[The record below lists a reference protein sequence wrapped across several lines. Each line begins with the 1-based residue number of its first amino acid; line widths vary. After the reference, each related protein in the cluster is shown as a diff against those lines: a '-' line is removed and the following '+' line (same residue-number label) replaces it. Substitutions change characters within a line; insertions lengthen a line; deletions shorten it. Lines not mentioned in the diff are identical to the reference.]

1 MYGKRREWAKRLP
14 SPPTPFPRRTSRGA
28 AARHIMEHLAA
39 VAARWFA
46 VFAGA
51 PGTTDAPAPRPA
63 SPPNLPRKFTAS
75 VPLPAAVPAAVPP
88 LASGASACGPIQ
100 QLGGP
105 QSVVALDVSST
116 VSPLVRSGQP
126 PPLALQ
132 ENGTATRVRA
142 AVPPA
147 EQKQLLG
154 QRLFPLVQSMEPHLA
169 GKITGMLLEMD
180 NGELLNLLE
189 SPYALNAK
197 IREALSVL
205 EMHTLKDLA
214 DLGSSLF
221 RLPGDN
227 HRLLLGSVARC
238 LCTTMHTAHG
248 GGNRVSLALRL
259 TAVLDLLLRQAG
271 ERGPASEAMLSSL
284 VTQLEQW
291 AQPVEGTAASQT
303 EMSPELAA
311 VQLSASVA
319 EHREAIARQ
328 LQSEDSAIA
337 AALQR
342 RIADRAKPRGG
353 SGGSRWRTVVMGL
366 VMPAAII
373 ALSVLVHRFGHE
385 TELRRFFKG

>member
-1 MYGKRREWAKRLP
+1 MEAAPPPEQQKRL
-14 SPPTPFPRRTSRGA
+14 
-28 AARHIMEHLAA
+28 
-39 VAARWFA
+39 
-46 VFAGA
+46 
-51 PGTTDAPAPRPA
+51 
-63 SPPNLPRKFTAS
+63 
-75 VPLPAAVPAAVPP
+75 
-88 LASGASACGPIQ
+88 
-100 QLGGP
+100 LG
-105 QSVVALDVSST
+105 
-116 VSPLVRSGQP
+116 
-126 PPLALQ
+126 
-132 ENGTATRVRA
+132 E
-142 AVPPA
+142 
-147 EQKQLLG
+147 
-154 QRLFPLVQSMEPHLA
+154 RLFPLVQKVEPHLA

-205 EMHTLKDLA
+205 EMDAPKVLT
-214 DLGSSLF
+214 DLGSALL
-221 RLPGDN
+221 RLPGED

-238 LCTTMHTAHG
+238 LCTTMHTTAHG

-271 ERGPASEAMLSSL
+271 ERDPASEAMLSSL

-291 AQPVEGTAASQT
+291 AQPVEGTAAAQT

-319 EHREAIARQ
+319 EHREVIARQ

-385 TELRRFFKG
+385 TGFRRFFKELAL

>member
-1 MYGKRREWAKRLP
+1 MLSSHLMLERSAFPLDLGKSWSDARGATTTDDDDAMEAPPLGQHKRL
-14 SPPTPFPRRTSRGA
+14 
-28 AARHIMEHLAA
+28 
-39 VAARWFA
+39 
-46 VFAGA
+46 
-51 PGTTDAPAPRPA
+51 
-63 SPPNLPRKFTAS
+63 
-75 VPLPAAVPAAVPP
+75 
-88 LASGASACGPIQ
+88 
-100 QLGGP
+100 LG
-105 QSVVALDVSST
+105 
-116 VSPLVRSGQP
+116 
-126 PPLALQ
+126 
-132 ENGTATRVRA
+132 E
-142 AVPPA
+142 
-147 EQKQLLG
+147 
-154 QRLFPLVQSMEPHLA
+154 RLFPLVQDVEPHLA

-238 LCTTMHTAHG
+238 LCTTMHAAHG

-271 ERGPASEAMLSSL
+271 ERDPASEAMLSSL

-291 AQPVEGTAASQT
+291 AQPVEGTAAAQT